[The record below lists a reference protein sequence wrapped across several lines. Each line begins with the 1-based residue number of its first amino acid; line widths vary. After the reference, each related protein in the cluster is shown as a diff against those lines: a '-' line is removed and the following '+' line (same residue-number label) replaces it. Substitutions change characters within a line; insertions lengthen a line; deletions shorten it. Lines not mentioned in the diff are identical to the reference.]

1 VFLGKFMKNLLLSL
15 MLIFPIFGG
24 LASAQDKPAP
34 EKVQSVDEK
43 IRQLI
48 KELGADSYE
57 VREKAHQALEKIGK
71 PALDALRKA
80 YKDEDLEVSSRA
92 QDLIKKITGKKI
104 PEIKPKKDVPSIPRR
119 TPEEMPS
126 NPFNPDD
133 MKDMLDKLKEF
144 EGLSP
149 NLKKTLDSFRKAL
162 EGNKDGSLDL
172 GEMGKLFE
180 KLFNKKL
187 PGMPGPSPIVPKP
200 DSVSEIEKALGIKT
214 RSVNEALQKHL
225 YISPRS
231 AASPPVP
238 LKDGIVLEAVDI
250 NGHAFSQGL
259 RPYDIIIFIGTKP
272 APKTPMPGPY
282 VAWDEWRGKA
292 MPAILPKQLEPLK
305 TNKLYVEV
313 IREGK
318 PCKVI
323 EMNPLPKTKGKK
335 DRNF

>member
-1 VFLGKFMKNLLLSL
+1 MKNILLSL
-15 MLIFPIFGG
+15 MLLFPISGG

-34 EKVQSVDEK
+34 EKTQSVDEK

-48 KELGADSYE
+48 DELGADAYE

-80 YKDEDLEVSSRA
+80 YKGDDLEVSSRA
-92 QDLIKKITGKKI
+92 QDLIEKITGKKI
-104 PEIKPKKDVPSIPRR
+104 PEDNPKKDAPS
-119 TPEEMPS
+119 TPDRPSGEMPP
-126 NPFNPDD
+126 NPINPDN
-133 MKDMLDKLKEF
+133 MKDMLDKLKGF

-149 NLKKTLDSFRKAL
+149 NLKKTLDSFRKVL
-162 EGNKDGSLDL
+162 EGNKDGSMDL

-180 KLFNKKL
+180 QLFNKKL
-187 PGMPGPSPIVPKP
+187 PGMPGPSPDPQVVPKP
-200 DSVSEIEKALGIKT
+200 DQAKSVSEIEKALGIETKP
-214 RSVNEALQKHL
+214 VDGVLQKHL

-231 AASPPVP
+231 GAKPPVA
-238 LKDGIVLEAVDI
+238 LKVGFVLEVVDKK
-250 NGHAFSQGL
+250 GHAFAQGL
-259 RPYDIIIFIGTKP
+259 RPYDIIIFIGTTA

-282 VAWDEWRGKA
+282 VAWDDWRGKA
-292 MPAILPKQLEPLK
+292 MPATSPQQLESLK
-305 TNKLYVEV
+305 VNKLFIEV